1 MIFKYLICVILIKN
15 LNAQDEGLVNYNNK
29 EFGKSRLFYEK
40 VVDGR
45 EKDDAAKYG
54 LGASFYKLKDMEN
67 AKKAFTDV
75 QNSKSKK
82 ISSMAYFSLG
92 NIYKDENKLEESLA
106 FYRKA
111 IQLNPNDKEAKINF
125 ELLKNMINDSSNDQ
139 SQDQESSDVGNDQ
152 SQDQESSDV
161 GNDQSQDQ
169 ESSDGDDNQSQEQ
182 EPQEKMN
189 NELKEKQNPSEK
201 DNGVSSRN
209 EKRSEKNESTKNQ
222 NQSTEELNNSGEFEK
237 TNDRAQAEAILDA
250 LKGKER
256 ISQKIKISKSKS
268 TKLSKNW

>member
-1 MIFKYLICVILIKN
+1 MIFKYLICIILIKN

-40 VVDGR
+40 VVEGR

-82 ISSMAYFSLG
+82 ISSMAFFSLG

-139 SQDQESSDVGNDQ
+139 SQDQESSDG
-152 SQDQESSDV
+152 

-169 ESSDGDDNQSQEQ
+169 ESSDGDNNQSKEQ
-182 EPQEKMN
+182 EPQENMN
-189 NELKEKQNPSEK
+189 NELKEKENPSEK
-201 DNGVSSRN
+201 DNGVSSKN
-209 EKRSEKNESTKNQ
+209 EKRGEKNESTKNQ
-222 NQSTEELNNSGEFEK
+222 NQSTEELDNSGEFEK

>member
-1 MIFKYLICVILIKN
+1 MILKYLICVILVKN
-15 LNAQDEGLVNYNNK
+15 LNGQDEGIVSYNNQ
-29 EFGKSRLFYEK
+29 EFNKSRLFYEK

-67 AKKAFTDV
+67 AKKVFTDV

-82 ISSMAYFSLG
+82 ISSMACYSLG

-125 ELLKNMINDSSNDQ
+125 ELLKNMINEN
-139 SQDQESSDVGNDQ
+139 SSD
-152 SQDQESSDV
+152 E
-161 GNDQSQDQ
+161 SQDQ
-169 ESSDGDDNQSQEQ
+169 ESSDGGSDESQDLESQENN
-182 EPQEKMN
+182 N
-189 NELKEKQNPSEK
+189 NELKEKENHSDK
-201 DNGVSSRN
+201 DNGFSNRN
-209 EKRSEKNESTKNQ
+209 EKRSETNESTNNQ

-268 TKLSKNW
+268 IKLSKNW

>member
-139 SQDQESSDVGNDQ
+139 SQDQESSDGDN
-152 SQDQESSDV
+152 
-161 GNDQSQDQ
+161 NQSQDQ
-169 ESSDGDDNQSQEQ
+169 ESSDGDDNQ
-182 EPQEKMN
+182 
-189 NELKEKQNPSEK
+189 
-201 DNGVSSRN
+201 
-209 EKRSEKNESTKNQ
+209 
-222 NQSTEELNNSGEFEK
+222 
-237 TNDRAQAEAILDA
+237 
-250 LKGKER
+250 
-256 ISQKIKISKSKS
+256 
-268 TKLSKNW
+268 